1 MQSSDTLLVFLRQKL
16 TEQTSSTFR
25 LFQAVDM
32 DGDGYVSVH
41 DFIQYCDRFSL
52 PRGVVTEEQVSSWFN
67 RYVDCNESGC
77 IVNSRRRNM
86 MDYNLFKHFLEDS
99 IESVVVSQEDK
110 TAVTVDTV
118 RRALVRYMHSL
129 GCSVYKF
136 YKVCTHGAEFLYE
149 HHLRNIL
156 STRCGIMLSNSAWS
170 NLWKQLK
177 SDPRIQHMS
186 IHEFK
191 VLLQHQPELP
201 LESSNTSVAAEETI
215 TFDESASD
223 MKIKFREE
231 GVHDE
236 TEHRLAYNTELD
248 GNVSLVMLY
257 LAERFTAISSP
268 RALFG
273 RIDRRRYNYLTIADF
288 VSAVRDLTDIEVS
301 EELTRDI
308 FRVVSER
315 ANDGSTH
322 QLISYQGFL
331 KLLSC
336 QEYLVPL
343 QLPNR
348 PCSTAAMYCK
358 RPLIPVVEC
367 ALKPPQHGR
376 RATISVPTGEVDMKA
391 SFTGAYSPNYMNVP
405 HNSSHQAFS
414 ADKALPK
421 QCVRPAS
428 TSSVAKSSCSLLCL
442 QTGDDQ
448 RYTTTALNSLPLS
461 SFSDKQCNKDNGF
474 ITTEAQ
480 MEIQAQHTECS
491 VFVQDV
497 IKKLRARGES
507 MRVLLSE
514 AFHNRKIV
522 SSKELL
528 WFFRSRLGIAVS
540 PLIILQTFKLGGN
553 DTIQIE
559 SVLNVFKLRPGSAAQ
574 PQSRPRAR
582 GSCVRA

>member
-16 TEQTSSTFR
+16 TEQTRSIFR

-41 DFIQYCDRFSL
+41 DFIQYCERFSL
-52 PRGVVTEEQVSSWFN
+52 PHGVITEEQVNSWFSK
-67 RYVDCNESGC
+67 YVDCNELGHT
-77 IVNSRRRNM
+77 VDRKRRNM
-86 MDYNLFKHFLEDS
+86 MDYNLFKRFLGDS
-99 IESVVVSQEDK
+99 LESAVTSQEN
-110 TAVTVDTV
+110 TTIVTVNTV
-118 RRALVRYMHSL
+118 RRALVQYMHSL

-156 STRCGIMLSNSAWS
+156 DTRCGIVLSNSAWS

-186 IHEFK
+186 IHEFN
-191 VLLQHQPELP
+191 VLLQYQ
-201 LESSNTSVAAEETI
+201 LEPISKSSNTPVEEAETV
-215 TFDESASD
+215 TLDESASD

-236 TEHRLAYNTELD
+236 AKHRLNYNID
-248 GNVSLVMLY
+248 VNGNVTLIMLY
-257 LAERFTAISSP
+257 LAEKFTAISSP
-268 RALFG
+268 RTLFG
-273 RIDRRRYNYLTIADF
+273 RIDRRRYNYLTVEDF
-288 VSAVRDLTDIEVS
+288 VLAVRNLTDIEIS
-301 EELTRDI
+301 EDLTKDI
-308 FRVVSER
+308 FGVVSEH
-315 ANDGSTH
+315 ANDDSTH
-322 QLISYQGFL
+322 QLMSYQGFL

-348 PCSTAAMYCK
+348 PHSTAAMYCK

-367 ALKPPQHGR
+367 ALRPPQYGR
-376 RATISVPTGEVDMKA
+376 RATISVLAGEADMKA
-391 SFTGAYSPNYMNVP
+391 SFTGAYSPNYTNVP
-405 HNSSHQAFS
+405 HSSS
-414 ADKALPK
+414 YKVCSTDKMLPR
-421 QCVRPAS
+421 QCVGSAS
-428 TSSVAKSSCSLLCL
+428 TRSLAKSSCTLSCL

-461 SFSDKQCNKDNGF
+461 VFNDKQCNKDNGF

-480 MEIQAQHTECS
+480 MEIQAQHTECN

-497 IKKLRARGES
+497 IKKLRIRGES

-514 AFHNRKIV
+514 AFHNRKII

-528 WFFRSRLGIAVS
+528 WFFRNKLGIAVS

-574 PQSRPRAR
+574 VQSRARTR
-582 GSCVRA
+582 GSCARA